1 MKILTN
7 KKTIQ
12 KIIIAIVII
21 LSFNFI
27 VPNYSQASFGGV
39 LLGPFIDLLAAIG
52 DAVTSALQFFMYDG
66 NITVGNTAEGAI
78 NGAFT
83 IVNPFDSF
91 LLMRSSGQFFQK
103 LEEYDMDANGETPD
117 IEINSDNFDKGWLGW
132 VPGSLLDKAY
142 GVPIIKYT
150 PEKIFSN
157 QVPALDVNFINPK
170 DWTDIKDESGNP
182 KFPNAELMNKR
193 SITQDLHSTIANWY
207 VALRNLAIVALLSV
221 LLYVGIR
228 IIISSTASDKA
239 KYKQMLIDWVIALC
253 IVFFLHYIMSFI
265 LTAVEMITQGLD
277 SGTEIVVQVLDSSNG
292 DFPFKTDLTGL
303 CRLQIQYSDLGARM
317 IYLIFYLAIVIY
329 TVMFTWTYIKR
340 AITMAFLT
348 LMAPLVAITYP
359 IDKINDGK
367 AQAYGIWFKEFV
379 FNALLQPFHLIIYTI
394 FLGSASEIAVKN
406 PIYAILFLAFIIPSE
421 KLLRKMFGFDKAA
434 TAGSF
439 AAGFGGAAAFNLIS
453 KGARALAGGGNK
465 NKPQQTNG
473 NNRVRTS
480 NNTVSD
486 SAPQGYEAFADS
498 NSRSIP
504 SRAQNV
510 ENQHNENPTAQQRM
524 VEAYDENYGTNEW
537 DPQERD
543 AMAREAY
550 EPQSMNYSA
559 DEYEQ
564 ILRDSG
570 YEENEIREMI
580 NNDPRYSTT
589 QAPEQEQVN
598 NQTQRNR
605 QDPTR
610 GQRIINGFASLGRAT
625 FNGRNARRL
634 ARFAGRT
641 AVRTVTTG
649 IGATIG
655 LAAGITGGD
664 LSDVIT
670 YGVAGTALGNRVLG
684 NAALNGISGVRNVGG
699 NIAHTF
705 NEGYYGVNEAAV
717 RQQTRE
723 FNRNEDMRRYLSE
736 EFSTEN
742 DQRLSGRELNNLMD
756 RASYYN
762 NVGITEKSNIKK
774 SLKLEDSIKKEMS
787 DMNISDEEKTNLAR
801 EQSATIAKIADNVDE
816 KKLMSDD
823 KYAQGLHNN
832 FKRGLKKAN
841 ASMNES
847 DIEKQADHMMK
858 LLKQYKKI
866 D

>member
-27 VPNYSQASFGGV
+27 VPNYSQADFGGV
-39 LLGPFIDLLAAIG
+39 LFGPIIDFMAKLGDSVLAA
-52 DAVTSALQFFMYDG
+52 LQYFMYDG
-66 NITVGNTAEGAI
+66 ATNTGGSIGGAI
-78 NGAFT
+78 GGAT
-83 IVNPFDSF
+83 DGAIVEGGEEAGEIIGGAIGGAITFINPFDTF
-91 LLMRSSGQFFQK
+91 LVDVKDFNSNTYGMNA
-103 LEEYDMDANGETPD
+103 DGENVDYT
-117 IEINSDNFDKGWLGW
+117 INEDDLDQGWFGLGT
-132 VPGSLLDKAY
+132 Y
-142 GVPIIKYT
+142 QIPIIKYS
-150 PEKIFSN
+150 PNKIFAN
-157 QVPALDVNFINPK
+157 KVPSLDVNFIKPQEWNNQK
-170 DWTDIKDESGNP
+170 
-182 KFPNAELMNKR
+182 MNEK
-193 SITQDLHSTIANWY
+193 SVTQALHSTIANWY
-207 VALRNLAIVALLSV
+207 VALRNLAIVSLLSV
-221 LLYVGIR
+221 LLYIGIR

-239 KYKQMLIDWVIALC
+239 KYKQMIIDWVIALC

-265 LTAVEMITQGLD
+265 LTITNMITEGMD
-277 SGTEIVVQVLDSSNG
+277 TASEIVVKIDNG
-292 DFPFKTDLTGL
+292 ANDLIFKTDLTGL
-303 CRLQIQYSDLGARM
+303 VRMQVQYKDLGIRM
-317 IYLIFYLAIVIY
+317 IYLIFYLALVIY
-329 TVMFTWTYIKR
+329 TVMFTWTYVKR

-421 KLLRKMFGFDKAA
+421 KLLKKMFGFEKSN

-439 AAGFGGAAAFNLIS
+439 AAGVGGAAAFNLIS
-453 KGARALAGGGNK
+453 KGVRALAGGGNK

-598 NQTQRNR
+598 NQTQSNR

-634 ARFAGRT
+634 ARFAGRA

-649 IGATIG
+649 MGATIG

-670 YGVAGTALGNRVLG
+670 YGIAGTALGNRVLG

-774 SLKLEDSIKKEMS
+774 SLKLEDSIKKEMA

-801 EQSATIAKIADNVDE
+801 EQSATIAKIADNVDD